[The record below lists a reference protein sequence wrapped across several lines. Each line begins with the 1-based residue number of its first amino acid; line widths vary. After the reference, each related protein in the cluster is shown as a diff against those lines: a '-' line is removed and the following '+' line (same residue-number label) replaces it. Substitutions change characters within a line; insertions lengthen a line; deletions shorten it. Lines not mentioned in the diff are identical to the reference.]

1 MKAKVSTISIVN
13 LRLKI
18 VFLLTLLVFY
28 VKNLVSTSAH
38 FQIAP
43 QVWFPPSLDEW
54 MPRT

>member
-13 LRLKI
+13 LCLKI